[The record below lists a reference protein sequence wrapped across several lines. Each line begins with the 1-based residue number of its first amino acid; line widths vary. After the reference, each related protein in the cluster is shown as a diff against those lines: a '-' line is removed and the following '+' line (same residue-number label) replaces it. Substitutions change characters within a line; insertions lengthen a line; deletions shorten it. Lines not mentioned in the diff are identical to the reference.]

1 VSLGSGL
8 EKLGRIYWVWF
19 GVPYYWIFVIQKL
32 SKGGLAKN
40 YFTGIIQTN
49 TLGLKLIIFL
59 DSQIRLEVRLE
70 PRVFQD
76 II

>member
-8 EKLGRIYWVWF
+8 GKLGRIYWVSF
-19 GVPYYWIFVIQKL
+19 GVSYYWIFVIQKL
-32 SKGGLAKN
+32 SNGGLAIN

-59 DSQIRLEVRLE
+59 AMQIRLEVRLE
-70 PRVFQD
+70 PRVF
-76 II
+76 